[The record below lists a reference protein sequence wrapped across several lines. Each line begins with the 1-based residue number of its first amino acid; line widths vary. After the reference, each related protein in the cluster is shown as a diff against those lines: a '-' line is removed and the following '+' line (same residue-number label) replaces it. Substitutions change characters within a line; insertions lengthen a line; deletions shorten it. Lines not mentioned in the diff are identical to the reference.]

1 MITPKYLAD
10 GTSFKV
16 VLWTEYDDY
25 IAFLVLHVT
34 CRTV

>member
-1 MITPKYLAD
+1 MLTPKYLGD

-25 IAFLVLHVT
+25 IAFLVLRVT